1 MLRRTKAEVL
11 DLPPKL
17 RTWLNVELPRGIA
30 RKETRRVFEL
40 LIAGQLERN
49 ASAGNGAGRTK
60 RGGKFQDRTRLLA
73 SLTKA
78 RVTLARA
85 KAGETIK
92 FVEDCVE
99 QDEKV
104 IVFSCFDEPV
114 TKIAKHFGQRAVLLT
129 GKTPTAR
136 RQALV
141 DRFQSDPEVK
151 VFVANII
158 AGGVGINLTAA
169 RQVVFN
175 DLDWVPAN
183 HWQAE
188 DRAYRIGQSNT
199 VNVTYMSATDTI
211 DGFVSATLQVKAML
225 VEAVVDG
232 GFAGEGG
239 TDLLTDL
246 EQFFKTLTPS
256 IATLNDGDSDEDA
269 VDRLIREVTER
280 ANRSASERSGE
291 GSTRRVST
299 LSDDAIMALAKALA
313 GPESHRYRVS
323 SSSRPGSYYHLDVDG
338 SDVTCT
344 CPGFE
349 YRGACRHARSLK
361 DALAKGAVLPDGI
374 ELDAT
379 I

>member
-1 MLRRTKAEVL
+1 
-11 DLPPKL
+11 
-17 RTWLNVELPRGIA
+17 
-30 RKETRRVFEL
+30 
-40 LIAGQLERN
+40 
-49 ASAGNGAGRTK
+49 
-60 RGGKFQDRTRLLA
+60 
-73 SLTKA
+73 
-78 RVTLARA
+78 
-85 KAGETIK
+85 
-92 FVEDCVE
+92 
-99 QDEKV
+99 
-104 IVFSCFDEPV
+104 
-114 TKIAKHFGQRAVLLT
+114 
-129 GKTPTAR
+129 
-136 RQALV
+136 V